1 MHQPSRLACAIGLTA
16 VLASVSSA
24 QDAAD
29 PRAVQPERPT
39 VATHAGT
46 VAPGFLEIE
55 TGIQFDRVAGT
66 TVGTTLPGVFKTG
79 LSQTTQLE
87 ITAPFIDQSHQS
99 IGVGD
104 ITASYK
110 WRFAEA
116 SPLGRVAIQPSV
128 KFATG
133 DEAVGYGTGTT
144 DLSLLLITSKSLG
157 PAQMDLNAGY
167 TRRSGDGSVVPTD
180 ATVWTASFG
189 GPAARS
195 FGWVLEFF
203 GYPKTTGPAGQE
215 NTAAVLLG
223 PTFTARKYLV
233 FDAGFIVPLTGWL
246 PHSTYVGLTW
256 NAGRL

>member
-1 MHQPSRLACAIGLTA
+1 VHQPARVACA
-16 VLASVSSA
+16 LALAALLATVASA

-46 VAPGFLEIE
+46 VAPAFLEIE
-55 TGIQFDRVAGT
+55 TGIQFDRDAGT
-66 TVGTTLPGVFKTG
+66 TIATTLPAVFKTG
-79 LSQTTQLE
+79 LSGTTQLE
-87 ITAPFIDQSHQS
+87 LTLPFFRAPNENVRF
-99 IGVGD
+99 GD
-104 ITASYK
+104 VTGSLK
-110 WRFAEA
+110 WRFADH
-116 SPLGRVAIQPSV
+116 SPLGRIAIQPSLKV
-128 KFATG
+128 PSG
-133 DEAVGYGTGTT
+133 SESNSGTGTT
-144 DLSLLLITSKSLG
+144 DVSLLLIASQSLG